1 MIISFECLKGTIIV
15 NFYNQI
21 IFFIILDPFTS
32 SFLKPIF
39 YTLAK
44 VDFLPFAIG
53 HALQFMAIFNPYF
66 SQQKEDKIIYIA
78 RVHVTKTFSY
88 QMSKKKLPYQFC
100 QVKKNGLWDDQNC
113 SILHTNLQIILNS
126 ICKMQHET
134 LGLWPRGCLAPDFC
148 NIMLLLIAVKASSK
162 ASQL

>member
-1 MIISFECLKGTIIV
+1 MHHLIISFECLKGTIIV

-21 IFFIILDPFTS
+21 ILFIILDPFTS

-88 QMSKKKLPYQFC
+88 QMSKKNCLINFARL
-100 QVKKNGLWDDQNC
+100 KKMDYEM
-113 SILHTNLQIILNS
+113 T
-126 ICKMQHET
+126 
-134 LGLWPRGCLAPDFC
+134 R
-148 NIMLLLIAVKASSK
+148 IAAYYI
-162 ASQL
+162 QTCRLY